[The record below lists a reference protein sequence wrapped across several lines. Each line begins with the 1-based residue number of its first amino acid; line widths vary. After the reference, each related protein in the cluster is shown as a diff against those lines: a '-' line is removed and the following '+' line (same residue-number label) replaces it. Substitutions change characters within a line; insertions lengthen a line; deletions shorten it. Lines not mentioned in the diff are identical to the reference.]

1 VAFLLF
7 SADMIVQF
15 SLKLALVLN
24 VPVIVVGLV
33 LVSIGTTLP
42 ELALEIE
49 AIRKHQSEMVFGN
62 LLGSIVANSTLVVG
76 TVVLISP
83 ITIKGFDEYLLATLV
98 FIIAFGLFYFFVRT
112 KRRLERWEGLVLLIV
127 YLLFFLAEFWLE

>member
-1 VAFLLF
+1 
-7 SADMIVQF
+7 MIVQF